1 MDKKSNVIDLE
12 SRRMRG
18 TMSSRLLNLKV
29 RFDLEHARVAV
40 PASLL
45 SIVLLMTLAN
55 NSIMKQPELKSQEL
69 ASIESVQQG
78 RAIASV
84 STGTSQAEDRL
95 VKRLSESAL
104 SETALVGRRPSSLDN
119 LTLGLLE
126 GKYAVRLHE
135 GKVREIEF
143 AAANLGNQG
152 VDRPKHIS
160 DREAFLQSHA
170 EILPYEFEKSVKVE
184 VTQEGTTTAETYHLV
199 NGLSMPVAK
208 VQFRLDAAGRL
219 LSMRVSQVQLAA
231 K

>member
-12 SRRMRG
+12 SRRTRG

-55 NSIMKQPELKSQEL
+55 NSIMKQPEMKSQEL
-69 ASIESVQQG
+69 ASVESAQQG

-143 AAANLGNQG
+143 ADANPGA
-152 VDRPKHIS
+152 DRPKHIS
-160 DREAFLQSHA
+160 DREAFLQSNA
-170 EILPYEFEKSVKVE
+170 EILPYEFEKPVKVE